1 MLTYC
6 NLYFRVQSVH
16 IVPETFHA
24 RRSVK
29 SRTYL
34 YRLAVR
40 NPDAPLVGKN
50 IAYRAEVPIIE
61 WNRCHFIQ

>member
-16 IVPETFHA
+16 VVPDTFHA

-40 NPDAPLVGKN
+40 NQDAPPIGKN
-50 IAYRAEVPIIE
+50 IAYMAEVPMME
-61 WNRCHFIQ
+61 WNRCHLIQ